1 MNTRMRNDGEGE
13 DGVEDEDESEN
24 GDEDKNEDGHVD
36 GIHTRAQ

>member
-13 DGVEDEDESEN
+13 DGDEDESEN

>member
-1 MNTRMRNDGEGE
+1 MNTRMRNDDEGE